1 MVIYN
6 TEIVYLKQLV
16 LHLFTLLLKA
26 TVIGYIHNTN
36 IQKKSKSYNQI
47 HIL

>member
-26 TVIGYIHNTN
+26 TVTGYIHNTN
-36 IQKKSKSYNQI
+36 MQKKSKSYNQI